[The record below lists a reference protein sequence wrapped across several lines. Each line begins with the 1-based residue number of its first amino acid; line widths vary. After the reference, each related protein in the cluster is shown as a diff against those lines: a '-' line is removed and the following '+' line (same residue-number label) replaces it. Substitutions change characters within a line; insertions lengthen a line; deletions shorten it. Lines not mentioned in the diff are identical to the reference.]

1 MLELIKLNLGP
12 FIGFL
17 FTTATLLFIVW
28 GAHRTERPGAL
39 EALQA
44 EAAGEQPTVISPDVV
59 APAVADAAVSVSP
72 DAASGAAPQ
81 QDVVVSEP
89 ADGEAAAQSPGQKAD
104 AAAPT
109 EG

>member
-44 EAAGEQPTVISPDVV
+44 EAAGEQGAQPPVGAPE
-59 APAVADAAVSVSP
+59 APA
-72 DAASGAAPQ
+72 GAPAPQ
-81 QDVVVSEP
+81 EAFLGVAQETPSDSAPGEP
-89 ADGEAAAQSPGQKAD
+89 NGPSGTPPGRS
-104 AAAPT
+104 T

>member
-1 MLELIKLNLGP
+1 MLELIKINLGP

-44 EAAGEQPTVISPDVV
+44 QATDENAAET
-59 APAVADAAVSVSP
+59 PAEN
-72 DAASGAAPQ
+72 G
-81 QDVVVSEP
+81 
-89 ADGEAAAQSPGQKAD
+89 GGLAAAEQTPTPPAENPETSPQAVVTSASAD
-104 AAAPT
+104 IPEAEANGGSPAEPGRPG